1 MRNKEATYGLIVET
15 AYKLF
20 AENGFDK
27 TSLAMIAKEVGISKP
42 AIYYYFDSKEK
53 LIDFLFEEIC
63 KEIIKQYTL
72 TVDDL
77 TVNNFEQFLLNIG
90 FQMIE
95 EQEKDVYFNK
105 IFNEY
110 ILLATRKEKYMNQL
124 NKIQRGY
131 FENFSRLMNHGVKIG
146 VVNGEN
152 VESKSNMLVMVIDN
166 IGNFILTGLE
176 LDYKGIWEEAVKSVL
191 KGVRNG

>member
-15 AYKLF
+15 AYKMF

>member
-15 AYKLF
+15 AYKMF

-176 LDYKGIWEEAVKSVL
+176 LDYKGIWEEAVNSVL

>member
-1 MRNKEATYGLIVET
+1 MRNKEETYGLIVET
-15 AYKLF
+15 AYKMF

-27 TSLAMIAKEVGISKP
+27 TSLSMIAKEVGISKP

-63 KEIIKQYTL
+63 KEIVNQYTV
-72 TVDDL
+72 TIDDL
-77 TVNNFEQFLLNIG
+77 TMNNFEQFLLNIG
-90 FQMIE
+90 FNMIE

-110 ILLATRKEKYMNQL
+110 ILLATRKEKYMIQL

-131 FENFSRLMNHGVKIG
+131 FENFNRLMNHGVKIG
-146 VVNGEN
+146 VVDGEN

-176 LDYKGIWEEAVKSVL
+176 LDYKGIWKEAVKSVL
-191 KGVRNG
+191 KSVTND

>member
-1 MRNKEATYGLIVET
+1 MRNKEETYGLIVET
-15 AYKLF
+15 AYKMF

-53 LIDFLFEEIC
+53 LIDFVFEEIC
-63 KEIIKQYTL
+63 KEIVNQYTV
-72 TVDDL
+72 TMDDL
-77 TVNNFEQFLLNIG
+77 TMNNFEQFLLNIG
-90 FQMIE
+90 FNMIE

-110 ILLATRKEKYMNQL
+110 ILLATRKEKYMIQL

-146 VVNGEN
+146 VVNGKN

-176 LDYKGIWEEAVKSVL
+176 LDYKGIWEEAVRSVL
-191 KGVRNG
+191 KGVRND

>member
-15 AYKLF
+15 AYKMF

-63 KEIIKQYTL
+63 KEIMKQYTL
-72 TVDDL
+72 IVDDL

>member
-1 MRNKEATYGLIVET
+1 MRNREETYGLIVET
-15 AYKLF
+15 AYKMF

-27 TSLAMIAKEVGISKP
+27 TSLAVIAKEVGISKP

-63 KEIIKQYTL
+63 KEIVNQYTV
-72 TVDDL
+72 TIDDL
-77 TVNNFEQFLLNIG
+77 TMNNFEQFLLNIG
-90 FQMIE
+90 FNMIE

-110 ILLATRKEKYMNQL
+110 ILLATRKEKYMMQL

-146 VVNGEN
+146 VVDGKN

-191 KGVRNG
+191 KEC

>member
-95 EQEKDVYFNK
+95 EQERDVYFNK

>member
-1 MRNKEATYGLIVET
+1 MRNKEETYSLIVET
-15 AYKLF
+15 AYKMF

-63 KEIIKQYTL
+63 KEIVNQYTV
-72 TVDDL
+72 TIDDL
-77 TVNNFEQFLLNIG
+77 TIHNFEPFLLNIG
-90 FQMIE
+90 FTMIE

-110 ILLATRKEKYMNQL
+110 ILLATRKEKYMIQL

-146 VVNGEN
+146 VVDGEN
-152 VESKSNMLVMVIDN
+152 VESRSNMLVMVIDN

-191 KGVRNG
+191 KGVRND

>member
-1 MRNKEATYGLIVET
+1 MRNKEETYGLIVET
-15 AYKLF
+15 AYRMF

-27 TSLAMIAKEVGISKP
+27 TSLSMIAKEVGISKP

-53 LIDFLFEEIC
+53 LIDFLFDEIC
-63 KEIIKQYTL
+63 KEIMKQYKV

-77 TVNNFEQFLLNIG
+77 TVHNFEQFLLNLG
-90 FQMIE
+90 FDMIE

-110 ILLATRKEKYMNQL
+110 ILLATRKEKYMDQL

-131 FENFSRLMNHGVKIG
+131 FENFRLLMNHGVKIG
-146 VVNGEN
+146 VVDGEN
-152 VESKSNMLVMVIDN
+152 VEAKSNMLAMVIDN
-166 IGNFILTGLE
+166 IGNFILTGLQ
-176 LDYKGIWEEAVKSVL
+176 LDYKAIWKEAVKSVL
-191 KGVRNG
+191 KSVRHD

>member
-1 MRNKEATYGLIVET
+1 MRNKQETYELIVET
-15 AYKLF
+15 AYKMF

-63 KEIIKQYTL
+63 KEIMNQYTL

-77 TVNNFEQFLLNIG
+77 TVNDFEQFLLNLG
-90 FQMIE
+90 SKMIE
-95 EQEKDVYFNK
+95 EQEMDVYFNK

-110 ILLATRKEKYMNQL
+110 ILLATRKDKYMNQL

-131 FENFSRLMNHGVKIG
+131 FENFSKLMNHGVKIG
-146 VVNGEN
+146 IVDKRN

-191 KGVRNG
+191 KGVRND

>member
-1 MRNKEATYGLIVET
+1 MRNKEETYGLIVET
-15 AYKLF
+15 AYKMF

-63 KEIIKQYTL
+63 KEIMIQYTL

-77 TVNNFEQFLLNIG
+77 TGNNFEQFLLNIG
-90 FQMIE
+90 FKMIE
-95 EQEKDVYFNK
+95 EQESDVYFNK
-105 IFNEY
+105 LFNEY

-131 FENFSRLMNHGVKIG
+131 FENFSLLMNHGVKIG

-191 KGVRNG
+191 KGVRND

>member
-1 MRNKEATYGLIVET
+1 MRNREETYGLIVET
-15 AYKLF
+15 AYKMF

-27 TSLAMIAKEVGISKP
+27 TSLAVIAKEVGISKP

-63 KEIIKQYTL
+63 KEIVNQYTV
-72 TVDDL
+72 TIDDL
-77 TVNNFEQFLLNIG
+77 TMNNFEQFLLNIG
-90 FQMIE
+90 FNMIE

-110 ILLATRKEKYMNQL
+110 ILLATRKEKYMIQL

-146 VVNGEN
+146 VVDGKN

-191 KGVRNG
+191 KSVRND